1 MTCLPFGRKN
11 WLPLNSVRSRSPLTS
26 RYPPRGESAHIFFD
40 NNNSYPWRKR
50 VLDPVCQI
58 QNVAKDYGSYRAVHP
73 IDLAVERGEF
83 IALVG
88 PSGCGKTSLLKIIAG
103 FEQPTEGRLVIGGRD
118 MTGVS
123 AAHRPTSMVF
133 QKLALFPHKTV
144 ADNIGFPLK
153 IAKLP
158 KSEIEARTRAI
169 LDLLELK
176 PEYLK
181 RYPAQLSGGEQQRVA
196 LGRSMISQPEL
207 LLLDEPLSA
216 LDVKLKKV
224 LQAELKRLHRNMGVT
239 FIHVTHDLEE
249 AMMLAD
255 RICVMR
261 AGRVLQVGVPDDIYY
276 RPQHSF
282 VAGFV
287 GDTNLF
293 EIEVMGSG
301 PGSSYRSTFATGLEG
316 PLPTHQRDEGLKPG
330 AALLM
335 VRPEFLRLGSS
346 LGENDVR
353 LHGTVIETFM
363 RGSTTQVKIRS
374 ESSRT
379 PLTAEFS
386 GKLEASL
393 NVGETIVLGWKADDA
408 HVILSNPDAS

>member
-1 MTCLPFGRKN
+1 M
-11 WLPLNSVRSRSPLTS
+11 
-26 RYPPRGESAHIFFD
+26 I
-40 NNNSYPWRKR
+40 
-50 VLDPVCQI
+50 DPVCQI
-58 QNVAKDYGSYRAVHP
+58 QDVAKNYGSYRAVHP
-73 IDLAVERGEF
+73 IDLSVERGEF

-103 FEQPTEGRLVIGGRD
+103 FEQPTEGRLVIGGKD

-123 AAHRPTSMVF
+123 PAQRPTSMVF

-153 IAKLP
+153 IAKKP
-158 KSEIEARTRAI
+158 KPEIEARTKEI
-169 LDLLELK
+169 LELLELK
-176 PEYLK
+176 PEYLR
-181 RYPAQLSGGEQQRVA
+181 RYPTQLSGGEQQRVA
-196 LGRSMISQPEL
+196 LGRSMISRPEL

-261 AGRVLQVGVPDDIYY
+261 AGRVLQVGVPDEIYY
-276 RPQHSF
+276 RPQHAF

-293 EIEVMGSG
+293 DIEVKDGRYHSALSNG
-301 PGSSYRSTFATGLEG
+301 ITA
-316 PLPTHQRDEGLKPG
+316 PLPAHHRDASMKNGK
-330 AALLM
+330 AQLM
-335 VRPEFLRLGSS
+335 VRPEFMRLERDLAAG
-346 LGENDVR
+346 DVR
-353 LHGTVIETFM
+353 FRGSVGEIFM
-363 RGSTTQVKIRS
+363 RGSTTQVKILGHGAP
-374 ESSRT
+374 T
-379 PLTAEFS
+379 PITAEFS
-386 GKLEASL
+386 GKIEAAMD
-393 NVGETIVLGWKADDA
+393 VGQPIVIGWKADDA
-408 HVILSNPDAS
+408 HVIVGQPDSVS

>member
-1 MTCLPFGRKN
+1 ML
-11 WLPLNSVRSRSPLTS
+11 
-26 RYPPRGESAHIFFD
+26 E
-40 NNNSYPWRKR
+40 
-50 VLDPVCQI
+50 PVCEI
-58 QNVAKDYGSYRAVHP
+58 QNVAKNYGSYRAVHP
-73 IDLAVERGEF
+73 IDLSVQRGEF

-88 PSGCGKTSLLKIIAG
+88 PSGCGKTSLLKVIAG
-103 FEQPTEGRLVIGGRD
+103 FEQPTEGRLLIGGKD

-123 AAHRPTSMVF
+123 AARRPTSMVF

-153 IAKLP
+153 IAKVP
-158 KSEIEARTRAI
+158 KPEIEARTREI
-169 LDLLELK
+169 LTLLELK

-224 LQAELKRLHRNMGVT
+224 LQTELKRLHRNIGVT

-282 VAGFV
+282 VASFV

-293 EIEVMGSG
+293 EIEVTGSG
-301 PGSSYRSTFATGLEG
+301 AGGRYRATFAHGLEG
-316 PLPTHQRDEGLKPG
+316 PLPPHQRDGTLKSG
-330 AALLM
+330 RALLM
-335 VRPEFLRLGSS
+335 VRPEFLKLERHLGK
-346 LGENDVR
+346 DDPR
-353 LHGTVIETFM
+353 IRGTVVETFM
-363 RGSTTQVKIRS
+363 RGSTTQVKIGS
-374 ESSRT
+374 DMSQT
-379 PLTAEFS
+379 PVTAEFS
-386 GKLEASL
+386 GKPEASL
-393 NVGETIVLGWKADDA
+393 NVGEPIVIGWKAADA
-408 HVILSNPDAS
+408 HIIPGDADVKS